1 MRPQSR
7 QRFGSFPGV
16 GEDLLQALA
25 HKLSIILWIVATLLL
40 CPHFAAAQDVASIV
54 RQSKEANDRDWAAAP
69 EFDNFERDH
78 TRDGDK
84 TYAVTMLDGSPYER
98 LIAVNGH
105 DLSGAKKQEQDKK
118 YQDAVAE
125 RRHESPE
132 ERSKRIAKY
141 QAERKRDHTML
152 EQLTAAFDFHLVG
165 ERILSGHKVYVLKAT
180 PRKGYKPPDRDSQV
194 LPGMEGTL
202 WIDQKTL
209 QWVKVE
215 AHVTHP
221 VRIEGFVA
229 EVEPGTRFELEKRPV
244 TRGVWLASHYSMKA
258 NAKVLFLI
266 PHKAAED
273 DTFFNYR
280 QRAVSTEK

>member
-1 MRPQSR
+1 MRIFCKP
-7 QRFGSFPGV
+7 
-16 GEDLLQALA
+16 LIN
-25 HKLSIILWIVATLLL
+25 KLWMVLWIMAMLPI

-54 RQSKEANDRDWAAAP
+54 RQSEEANSRDWAAAP
-69 EFDNFERDH
+69 EFDNSERDH
-78 TRDGDK
+78 TKDGDK

-105 DLSGAKKQEQDKK
+105 DLSDAKKQEQETK

-141 QAERKRDHTML
+141 QAERNRDRTML
-152 EQLTAAFDFHLVG
+152 EQLTVAFDFHLVG
-165 ERILSGHKVYVLKAT
+165 ERMLSGHNVYVLKAT
-180 PRKGYKPPDRDSQV
+180 PRKGYNPPDRDSQV
-194 LPGMEGTL
+194 LTGMEGTL
-202 WIDQKTL
+202 WIDQKAL

-244 TRGVWLASHYSMKA
+244 TSDIWLASHYSMKA
-258 NAKVLFLI
+258 NAKILFLI
-266 PHKAAED
+266 PHKGAED
-273 DTFFNYR
+273 DTFFNYHR
-280 QRAVSTEK
+280 GAVSGEK